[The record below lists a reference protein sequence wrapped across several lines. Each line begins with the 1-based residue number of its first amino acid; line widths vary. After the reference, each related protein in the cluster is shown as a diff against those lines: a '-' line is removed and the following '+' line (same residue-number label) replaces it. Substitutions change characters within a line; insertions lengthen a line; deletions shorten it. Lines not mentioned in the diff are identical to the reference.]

1 LFTVAASYFS
11 NEINSARFAGGRR
24 STQLLMA
31 NRASLIDELE
41 QALASGTSDQRIH
54 TLARITDLF
63 VIGAESYSDE
73 QIDVF
78 DDVMVKIAARIEAK
92 SLARLSSRLAP
103 MANAPKRTVKELAF
117 NADIAVARPVLVGS
131 ERLEE
136 SDLVDNARTQ
146 SQEHLL
152 AISERKSLSEAITDV
167 LVERGDREVVRSVAV
182 NTGARFSNAG
192 FRRLVT
198 RSTGDDI
205 LATAVGSRGDIP
217 RAHYLKLIERAS
229 ASVREKLTALNP
241 QAALAVK
248 TAVAEVTGGIRSE
261 TREASADYAEAKA
274 QVEALYRNRQLNEEA
289 IHSFARERKFEQ
301 VVISLSLICDV
312 EIDVV
317 ERAMLDP
324 GAEVALILAKYANL
338 SWTTAKAILLLQT
351 AERGMSAQDL
361 DQAMSNFSRL
371 QPETARRVLGFYRT
385 RRKPAPPT
393 EAAE

>member
-1 LFTVAASYFS
+1 
-11 NEINSARFAGGRR
+11 
-24 STQLLMA
+24 MA

-63 VIGAESYSDE
+63 VIGAESYTDE

-78 DDVMVKIAARIEAK
+78 DDVLVKIAARIEAK

-117 NADIAVARPVLVGS
+117 HADISVARPVLVGS
-131 ERLEE
+131 ERLDE

-198 RSTGDDI
+198 RSTGDDL

-261 TREASADYAEAKA
+261 TREASADYADAKA
-274 QVEALYRNRQLNEEA
+274 QVEALFRNRQLNEEA
-289 IHSFARERKFEQ
+289 IHSFARERRFEH
-301 VVISLSLICDV
+301 VVIALSLICDV

-338 SWTTAKAILLLQT
+338 SWTSAKAILLLQT

-385 RRKPAPPT
+385 RRKPPQSPPT

>member
-1 LFTVAASYFS
+1 
-11 NEINSARFAGGRR
+11 
-24 STQLLMA
+24 MA
-31 NRASLIDELE
+31 NRTSLIDELE
-41 QALASGTSDQRIH
+41 NVLASGTSDQRIH

-63 VIGAESYSDE
+63 VLGAENYSDE
-73 QIDVF
+73 QIDIF
-78 DDVMVKIAARIEAK
+78 DDVMIKIAARIEAK
-92 SLARLSSRLAP
+92 SLARLSARLAP
-103 MANAPKRTVKELAF
+103 VPNAPKRTVKELAF
-117 NADIAVARPVLVGS
+117 HQDIAVARPVLVGS
-131 ERLEE
+131 ERLDE

-167 LVERGDREVVRSVAV
+167 LVERGDREVVRSVAS
-182 NTGARFSNAG
+182 NSGARFSNAG

-198 RSTGDDI
+198 RSTGDD
-205 LATAVGSRGDIP
+205 LLTTSVGSRRDIP

-241 QAALAVK
+241 QDAVAVK

-261 TREASADYAEAKA
+261 TRDASSNYAAA
-274 QVEALYRNRQLNEEA
+274 RVQVEALSRNKQLNEQA
-289 IHSFARERKFEQ
+289 IHQFARDRKFEQ
-301 VVISLSLICDV
+301 TVTALSMLCDV
-312 EIDVV
+312 EVDVV

-338 SWTTAKAILLLQT
+338 SWTTAKAILLLQS
-351 AERGMSAQDL
+351 AERSLSAQDL
-361 DQAMSNFSRL
+361 EQAMSNFSRL

-385 RRKPAPPT
+385 RRKPPI

>member
-1 LFTVAASYFS
+1 
-11 NEINSARFAGGRR
+11 
-24 STQLLMA
+24 MA

-41 QALASGTSDQRIH
+41 HALASGTSDQRIH

-63 VIGAESYSDE
+63 LLGAESYSEE

-78 DDVMVKIAARIEAK
+78 DDVLVKIAARIEAK
-92 SLARLSSRLAP
+92 SLVRLSNRLAP
-103 MANAPKRTVKELAF
+103 MPNAPKRTVKELAF
-117 NADIAVARPVLVGS
+117 NDDISVARPVLVGS
-131 ERLEE
+131 ERLDE

-167 LVERGDREVVRSVAV
+167 LVERGDREVVRSVAS

-198 RSTGDDI
+198 RSTGDDL
-205 LATAVGSRGDIP
+205 LATSVGSRRDIP

-229 ASVREKLTALNP
+229 ASVRDKLTALNP
-241 QAALAVK
+241 QSALAVK
-248 TAVAEVTGGIRSE
+248 NAVAEVTGGIRSE
-261 TREASADYAEAKA
+261 SRDASTDYAAAKV
-274 QVEALYRNRQLNEEA
+274 QIEALYRNKKLNEQA
-289 IHSFARERKFEQ
+289 IYQFARERKFEQ
-301 VVISLSLICDV
+301 IVIALSLLCDV

-351 AERGMSAQDL
+351 SERGLSAQDL

-371 QPETARRVLGFYRT
+371 QPETARRVLGFYRA
-385 RRKPAPPT
+385 RRKPAPD
-393 EAAE
+393 AAE

>member
-1 LFTVAASYFS
+1 
-11 NEINSARFAGGRR
+11 
-24 STQLLMA
+24 MA
-31 NRASLIDELE
+31 NKASLIDELE

-78 DDVMVKIAARIEAK
+78 DDVLLKIAARIEAK
-92 SLARLSSRLAP
+92 ALARLSQRIAP
-103 MANAPKRTVKELAF
+103 IANAPKRTVKELAF
-117 NADIAVARPVLVGS
+117 HPDIEVARPVLIGS
-131 ERLEE
+131 ERLDE
-136 SDLVDNARTQ
+136 SDLLDNARTQ

-182 NTGARFSNAG
+182 NTGARFSNHG

-198 RSTGDDI
+198 RSTGDDV
-205 LATAVGSRGDIP
+205 LATSVGSRRDIP

-229 ASVREKLTALNP
+229 ASVRDKLTALNP

-248 TAVAEVTGGIRSE
+248 SAVAEVTGGIRSE
-261 TREASADYAEAKA
+261 SRDASADYAEAKS
-274 QVEALYRNRQLNEEA
+274 QVEALYRARQLNEQT
-289 IHSFARERKFEQ
+289 IYQFARERKFEQ
-301 VVISLSLICDV
+301 IVVALSLLCDV
-312 EIDVV
+312 EVDVV

-324 GAEVALILAKYANL
+324 GAEVALILAKFANL
-338 SWTTAKAILLLQT
+338 SWTTAKTILLLQSS
-351 AERGMSAQDL
+351 ERSMSAQDL

-385 RRKPAPPT
+385 RRKSSP

>member
-1 LFTVAASYFS
+1 
-11 NEINSARFAGGRR
+11 
-24 STQLLMA
+24 MA
-31 NRASLIDELE
+31 NKASLIDELE

-63 VIGAESYSDE
+63 LIGAESYTNE

-78 DDVMVKIAARIEAK
+78 DDVLLKIAARIESK
-92 SLARLSSRLAP
+92 SLARLSNRLAP
-103 MANAPKRTVKELAF
+103 LANAPKRTVKELAF
-117 NADIAVARPVLVGS
+117 NTDIEVARPVLAGS
-131 ERLEE
+131 ERLDE

-167 LVERGDREVVRSVAV
+167 LVERGDREVVRSVAG

-198 RSTGDDI
+198 RSTGDDV
-205 LATAVGSRGDIP
+205 LATTVGSRRDIP

-261 TREASADYAEAKA
+261 TREASVNYADAKA
-274 QVEALYRNRQLNEEA
+274 QIDALMRNKQLNEQA
-289 IHSFARERKFEQ
+289 IYQFARERRFEQ
-301 VVISLSLICDV
+301 VVISLSVLCDV
-312 EIDVV
+312 EVDVV

-351 AERGMSAQDL
+351 AERGLSAQDL

-385 RRKPAPPT
+385 RRKPPPPT

>member
-1 LFTVAASYFS
+1 
-11 NEINSARFAGGRR
+11 
-24 STQLLMA
+24 MA
-31 NRASLIDELE
+31 NRSSLIDELE
-41 QALASGTSDQRIH
+41 NALSSGTSDQRIH

-63 VIGAESYSDE
+63 LIGAESYSDE

-78 DDVMVKIAARIEAK
+78 DDVLLKIAARIEAK
-92 SLARLSSRLAP
+92 SLARLSARLAP
-103 MANAPKRTVKELAF
+103 LPNAPKRTVKQLAF
-117 NADIAVARPVLVGS
+117 HSDIAVARPVLVGS

-167 LVERGDREVVRSVAV
+167 LVERGDREVVRSVAG

-198 RSTGDDI
+198 RSTGDDL
-205 LATAVGSRGDIP
+205 LATTVGSRRDIP

-241 QAALAVK
+241 QAAQAVK
-248 TAVAEVTGGIRSE
+248 TAVAEATGGIRSE
-261 TREASADYAEAKA
+261 TREASADYAEAKT
-274 QVEALYRNRQLNEEA
+274 QIEALFRGKQLNEQQ
-289 IHSFARERKFEQ
+289 IYQFARERKFEHI
-301 VVISLSLICDV
+301 VVALSMLCDV
-312 EIDVV
+312 EVDVV

-324 GAEVALILAKYANL
+324 GAEVALILAKFANL
-338 SWTTAKAILLLQT
+338 SWTTAKAILLLQS
-351 AERGMSAQDL
+351 AERGISAHDL

-385 RRKPAPPT
+385 RRKQPT

>member
-1 LFTVAASYFS
+1 MRISKLRAAGAPDDAA
-11 NEINSARFAGGRR
+11 I
-24 STQLLMA
+24 MA
-31 NRASLIDELE
+31 NRHSLIDELE
-41 QALASGTSDQRIH
+41 NALASGTSDQRIH

-63 VIGAESYSDE
+63 VIGAESYSVD
-73 QIDVF
+73 QIDIF
-78 DDVMVKIAARIEAK
+78 DDVLVKIAARIEAK
-92 SLARLSSRLAP
+92 SLARLSNRLAP
-103 MANAPKRTVKELAF
+103 VPNAPKRIVKELAF
-117 NADIAVARPVLVGS
+117 HEDIEVARPILVGS
-131 ERLEE
+131 ERLDE
-136 SDLVDNARTQ
+136 SDLVENARSQ

-167 LVERGDREVVRSVAV
+167 LVERGDREVVRSVAS

-198 RSTGDDI
+198 RSTGDDW
-205 LATAVGSRGDIP
+205 LAASVGSRRDIP

-241 QAALAVK
+241 NDADAVK
-248 TAVAEVTGGIRSE
+248 SAVAEVAGGIRSE
-261 TREASADYAEAKA
+261 TRDASTNYAAAKSH
-274 QVEALYRNRQLNEEA
+274 VDTLFRNKQLNEQA
-289 IHSFARERKFEQ
+289 IYQFARERKFEQ
-301 VVISLSLICDV
+301 IVVALSLLCDV
-312 EIDVV
+312 EVDVV

-338 SWTTAKAILLLQT
+338 SWTTAKAILLLQS
-351 AERGMSAQDL
+351 AERGLSAQDL

-385 RRKPAPPT
+385 RRKTPI

>member
-1 LFTVAASYFS
+1 
-11 NEINSARFAGGRR
+11 
-24 STQLLMA
+24 MA
-31 NRASLIDELE
+31 NRTSLIDELE
-41 QALASGTSDQRIH
+41 NALASGTSDQRIH

-73 QIDVF
+73 QIDIF
-78 DDVMVKIAARIEAK
+78 DDVLLKIAARIEAK
-92 SLARLSSRLAP
+92 SLVRLSNRLAP
-103 MANAPKRTVKELAF
+103 VANAPKRIVKELAF
-117 NADIAVARPVLVGS
+117 HEDIMVARPVLVGS
-131 ERLEE
+131 ERLDE

-146 SQEHLL
+146 SQGHLL

-167 LVERGDREVVRSVAV
+167 LVERGDREVVRSVAS
-182 NTGARFSNAG
+182 NSGARFSNAG

-198 RSTGDDI
+198 RSTGDD
-205 LATAVGSRGDIP
+205 LLTTSVGSRRDIP

-241 QAALAVK
+241 QCALAVK
-248 TAVAEVTGGIRSE
+248 NAVAEVTGGIRSE
-261 TREASADYAEAKA
+261 TRDASTNYAEAKTL
-274 QVEALYRNRQLNEEA
+274 VEALVRKKQLNEQA
-289 IHSFARERKFEQ
+289 IHQFARERKFEPT
-301 VVISLSLICDV
+301 VIALSLLCDV
-312 EIDVV
+312 EVDVV

-338 SWTTAKAILLLQT
+338 SWTTAKAILLLQSS
-351 AERGMSAQDL
+351 ERGLTAQDL

-385 RRKPAPPT
+385 RRKPPT

>member
-1 LFTVAASYFS
+1 
-11 NEINSARFAGGRR
+11 
-24 STQLLMA
+24 MA
-31 NRASLIDELE
+31 NKASLIDELE

-63 VIGAESYSDE
+63 LIGAESYSDD
-73 QIDVF
+73 QIDLF
-78 DDVMVKIAARIEAK
+78 DDVLLKIAARIEAK
-92 SLARLSSRLAP
+92 ALARLSNRLAP
-103 MANAPKRTVKELAF
+103 MPNAPKRTVKELAF
-117 NADIAVARPVLVGS
+117 HPDIEVARPVLIGS
-131 ERLEE
+131 ERLDE
-136 SDLVDNARTQ
+136 SDLLDNARTQ

-167 LVERGDREVVRSVAV
+167 LVERGDREVVRAVAG

-198 RSTGDDI
+198 RSTGDDV
-205 LATAVGSRGDIP
+205 LATTVGSRRDIP

-261 TREASADYAEAKA
+261 TREASVNYADAKA
-274 QVEALYRNRQLNEEA
+274 QIDALVRNKQLNEQA
-289 IHSFARERKFEQ
+289 IYQFARERKFEE
-301 VVISLSLICDV
+301 VVISLAVLCDV
-312 EIDVV
+312 EVDVV

-351 AERGMSAQDL
+351 AERGLSAQDL

-385 RRKPAPPT
+385 RRKPPPT

>member
-1 LFTVAASYFS
+1 
-11 NEINSARFAGGRR
+11 
-24 STQLLMA
+24 MA

-41 QALASGTSDQRIH
+41 HALASGTSDQRIH

-63 VIGAESYSDE
+63 VIGADSYSNE

-78 DDVMVKIAARIEAK
+78 DDVLIKIAARIEAK
-92 SLARLSSRLAP
+92 SLARLSNRLAP
-103 MANAPKRTVKELAF
+103 MPNAPKRTVKELAF
-117 NADIAVARPVLVGS
+117 HSDISVARPILVGS

-152 AISERKSLSEAITDV
+152 AISERQSLSEAITDV
-167 LVERGDREVVRSVAV
+167 LVERGDREVVRSVAN

-205 LATAVGSRGDIP
+205 LATSVGQRPDIP

-241 QAALAVK
+241 QAAQAVK
-248 TAVAEVTGGIRSE
+248 TAVAEATGGIRTE
-261 TREASADYAEAKA
+261 TREASANFAEAKT
-274 QVEALYRNRQLNEEA
+274 QIETLYRNKQLTEQA
-289 IHSFARERKFEQ
+289 IYQYARERKFEQ
-301 VVISLSLICDV
+301 VVVALSLLCGV

-324 GAEVALILAKYANL
+324 GAEVALILAKFANL
-338 SWTTAKAILLLQT
+338 SWTTAKAILLQSS
-351 AERGMSAQDL
+351 ERGLSAQDL

-385 RRKPAPPT
+385 RRKPP
-393 EAAE
+393 EASEHARSA

>member
-1 LFTVAASYFS
+1 LFTVAAPYFF
-11 NEINSARFAGGRR
+11 NDFKRAAVVRR
-24 STQLLMA
+24 AIQQPMA
-31 NRASLIDELE
+31 NRTSLIDELE
-41 QALASGTSDQRIH
+41 NALASGTSDQRIH

-63 VIGAESYSDE
+63 VLGAENYSDE
-73 QIDVF
+73 QIDIF
-78 DDVMVKIAARIEAK
+78 DDVMIKIAARIEAK

-103 MANAPKRTVKELAF
+103 VPNAPKRTVKELAF
-117 NADIAVARPVLVGS
+117 HQDIAVARPVLVGS
-131 ERLEE
+131 ERLDE

-167 LVERGDREVVRSVAV
+167 LVERGDREVVRSVAS

-198 RSTGDDI
+198 RSTGDD
-205 LATAVGSRGDIP
+205 LLTTSVGSRRDIP

-241 QAALAVK
+241 QDAVAVK

-261 TREASADYAEAKA
+261 TRDASSNYAEAKT
-274 QVEALYRNRQLNEEA
+274 QVEALARNKQLNEQA
-289 IHSFARERKFEQ
+289 IHQFARERKFEQ
-301 VVISLSLICDV
+301 TVTALSLLCDV

-338 SWTTAKAILLLQT
+338 SWTTAKAILLLQS
-351 AERGMSAQDL
+351 AERGLTAQDL

-385 RRKPAPPT
+385 RRKPPI

>member
-1 LFTVAASYFS
+1 
-11 NEINSARFAGGRR
+11 
-24 STQLLMA
+24 
-31 NRASLIDELE
+31 LIDELE

-63 VIGAESYSDE
+63 LIGAESYSDE

-78 DDVMVKIAARIEAK
+78 DDVLMKIAARIESK
-92 SLARLSSRLAP
+92 SLARLSNRLAP
-103 MANAPKRTVKELAF
+103 LANAPKRTVKELAF
-117 NADIAVARPVLVGS
+117 NTDIAVARPVLAGS
-131 ERLEE
+131 ERLDE

-167 LVERGDREVVRSVAV
+167 LVERGDREVVRAVAG

-198 RSTGDDI
+198 RSTGDDV
-205 LATAVGSRGDIP
+205 LATTVGSRRDIP

-261 TREASADYAEAKA
+261 TREASVNYADAKA
-274 QVEALYRNRQLNEEA
+274 QIDALVRNKQLNEQA
-289 IHSFARERKFEQ
+289 IYQFARERKFEQ
-301 VVISLSLICDV
+301 VVISLAVLCDV
-312 EIDVV
+312 EVDVV

-351 AERGMSAQDL
+351 AERGLSAQDL

-385 RRKPAPPT
+385 RRKPPPT

>member
-1 LFTVAASYFS
+1 LV
-11 NEINSARFAGGRR
+11 NEPKYARSGGVRR
-24 STQLLMA
+24 TTRLLMA

-63 VIGAESYSDE
+63 VIGAETYSDE

-78 DDVMVKIAARIEAK
+78 DDVLVKIAARIEAK
-92 SLARLSSRLAP
+92 SLARLSNRLAP
-103 MANAPKRTVKELAF
+103 MPNAPKRTVKELAF
-117 NADIAVARPVLVGS
+117 NADISVARPVLIGS

-152 AISERKSLSEAITDV
+152 AISERQSLSEAITDV
-167 LVERGDREVVRSVAV
+167 LVERGDREVVRSVAG

-198 RSTGDDI
+198 RSTGDDM
-205 LATAVGSRGDIP
+205 LATTVGSRRDIP

-248 TAVAEVTGGIRSE
+248 TAVAEATGGIRSE
-261 TREASADYAEAKA
+261 TREASVNYAEAKA
-274 QVEALYRNRQLNEEA
+274 QIEGLYRNRQLNEQA
-289 IHSFARERKFEQ
+289 IHQFARERKFEQ
-301 VVISLSLICDV
+301 VVIALSHLCDV
-312 EIDVV
+312 EVDVV

-324 GAEVALILAKYANL
+324 GAEVALILAKFANL

-351 AERGMSAQDL
+351 SERGLSAQDL

>member
-1 LFTVAASYFS
+1 
-11 NEINSARFAGGRR
+11 
-24 STQLLMA
+24 M
-31 NRASLIDELE
+31 IDELE
-41 QALASGTSDQRIH
+41 TALASGTSDQRIH

-63 VIGAESYSDE
+63 VIGAESYSDD

-78 DDVMVKIAARIEAK
+78 DDVLVKIAARIEAK
-92 SLARLSSRLAP
+92 SLTRLSSRLALLP
-103 MANAPKRTVKELAF
+103 NAPKRTVKELAF
-117 NADIAVARPVLVGS
+117 NADISVARPVLLGS
-131 ERLEE
+131 ERLDEA
-136 SDLVDNARTQ
+136 DLVDNARTQ
-146 SQEHLL
+146 SQDHLL
-152 AISERKSLSEAITDV
+152 AIAERKSLSEAITDV
-167 LVERGDREVVRSVAV
+167 LVERGDRDVVRSVAG

-205 LATAVGSRGDIP
+205 LATTVGSRRDIP

-229 ASVREKLTALNP
+229 TSVREKLTALNP

-261 TREASADYAEAKA
+261 TREASVNYAEAKV
-274 QVEALYRNRQLNEEA
+274 QIEGLFRNKQLNEQA
-289 IHSFARERKFEQ
+289 IYQSARERNFEQ
-301 VVISLSLICDV
+301 VVIALSLLCDV

-351 AERGMSAQDL
+351 SERGLSAQDL

>member
-1 LFTVAASYFS
+1 LFTVAAPYFF
-11 NEINSARFAGGRR
+11 NDFKRAPVVRR
-24 STQLLMA
+24 TIQQPMA
-31 NRASLIDELE
+31 NRTSLIDELE
-41 QALASGTSDQRIH
+41 NVLASGTSDQRIH

-63 VIGAESYSDE
+63 VLGAENYSDE
-73 QIDVF
+73 QIDIF
-78 DDVMVKIAARIEAK
+78 DDVMIKIAARIEAK

-103 MANAPKRTVKELAF
+103 VPNAPKRTVKELAF
-117 NADIAVARPVLVGS
+117 HQDIAVARPVLVGS
-131 ERLEE
+131 ERLDE

-167 LVERGDREVVRSVAV
+167 LVERGDREVVRSVAS

-198 RSTGDDI
+198 RSTGDD
-205 LATAVGSRGDIP
+205 LLTTSVGSRRDIP

-241 QAALAVK
+241 QDAVAVK

-261 TREASADYAEAKA
+261 TRDASSNYAEAKT
-274 QVEALYRNRQLNEEA
+274 QVEALARSKQLNEQA
-289 IHSFARERKFEQ
+289 IHQFARERKFEQ
-301 VVISLSLICDV
+301 TVTALSLLCDV

-338 SWTTAKAILLLQT
+338 SWTTAKAILLLQS
-351 AERGMSAQDL
+351 AERGLTAQDL

-385 RRKPAPPT
+385 RRKPPI

>member
-1 LFTVAASYFS
+1 
-11 NEINSARFAGGRR
+11 
-24 STQLLMA
+24 MA
-31 NRASLIDELE
+31 NRHSLIDELE
-41 QALASGTSDQRIH
+41 NALASGTSDQRIH

-63 VIGAESYSDE
+63 VIGAESYSDD
-73 QIDVF
+73 QIDIF
-78 DDVMVKIAARIEAK
+78 DDVLLKIAARIEAK
-92 SLARLSSRLAP
+92 SLARLSNRLAP
-103 MANAPKRTVKELAF
+103 VPNAPKRIVKELAF
-117 NADIAVARPVLVGS
+117 HEDIEVARPILVGS
-131 ERLEE
+131 ERLDE
-136 SDLVDNARTQ
+136 SDLVENARSQ

-167 LVERGDREVVRSVAV
+167 LVERGDREVVRSVAS

-198 RSTGDDI
+198 RSTGDDW
-205 LATAVGSRGDIP
+205 LATSVGSRRDIP

-241 QAALAVK
+241 NDADAVK
-248 TAVAEVTGGIRSE
+248 SAVAEVAGGIRSE
-261 TREASADYAEAKA
+261 TRDASTNYAAAKNH
-274 QVEALYRNRQLNEEA
+274 VDTLFRSKQLNEQA
-289 IHSFARERKFEQ
+289 IYQFARERKFEQ
-301 VVISLSLICDV
+301 TVIALSLLCDV

-338 SWTTAKAILLLQT
+338 SWTTAKAILLLQS
-351 AERGMSAQDL
+351 AERGLSAQDL

-385 RRKPAPPT
+385 RRKTPI

>member
-1 LFTVAASYFS
+1 
-11 NEINSARFAGGRR
+11 
-24 STQLLMA
+24 MA

-41 QALASGTSDQRIH
+41 TALSSGTSDQRIH

-63 VIGAESYSDE
+63 VIGAESYSAE

-131 ERLEE
+131 ERLDE
-136 SDLVDNARTQ
+136 SDLVDSARTQ

-198 RSTGDDI
+198 RSTGDDV
-205 LATAVGSRGDIP
+205 LATAVGSRRDIP

-261 TREASADYAEAKA
+261 TREASVNYAEAKVL
-274 QVEALYRNRQLNEEA
+274 VEGLFRNRQLNEEA

-301 VVISLSLICDV
+301 VVIALSLICDV

-385 RRKPAPPT
+385 RRKPPPPT

>member
-1 LFTVAASYFS
+1 LFTVAAPYFF
-11 NEINSARFAGGRR
+11 NDFKRAPVVRR
-24 STQLLMA
+24 TIQQPMA
-31 NRASLIDELE
+31 NRTSLIDELE
-41 QALASGTSDQRIH
+41 NVLASGTSDQRIH

-63 VIGAESYSDE
+63 VLGAENYSD
-73 QIDVF
+73 
-78 DDVMVKIAARIEAK
+78 AK

-103 MANAPKRTVKELAF
+103 VPNAPKRTVKELAF
-117 NADIAVARPVLVGS
+117 HQDIAVARPVLVGS
-131 ERLEE
+131 ERLDE

-167 LVERGDREVVRSVAV
+167 LVERGDREVVRSVAS

-198 RSTGDDI
+198 RSTGDD
-205 LATAVGSRGDIP
+205 LLTTSVGSRRDIP

-241 QAALAVK
+241 QDAVAVK

-261 TREASADYAEAKA
+261 TRDASSNYAEAKT
-274 QVEALYRNRQLNEEA
+274 QVEALARSKQLNEQA
-289 IHSFARERKFEQ
+289 IHQFARERKFEQ
-301 VVISLSLICDV
+301 TVTALSLLCDV

-338 SWTTAKAILLLQT
+338 SWTTAKAILLLQS
-351 AERGMSAQDL
+351 AERGLTAQDL

-385 RRKPAPPT
+385 RRKPPI

>member
-1 LFTVAASYFS
+1 
-11 NEINSARFAGGRR
+11 
-24 STQLLMA
+24 MA
-31 NRASLIDELE
+31 NRTSLIDELE
-41 QALASGTSDQRIH
+41 NALASGTSDQRIH

-63 VIGAESYSDE
+63 VLGAESYSDE
-73 QIDVF
+73 QIDIF
-78 DDVMVKIAARIEAK
+78 DDVMIKIAARIEAK

-103 MANAPKRTVKELAF
+103 VPNAPKRTVKELAF
-117 NADIAVARPVLVGS
+117 HQDIAVARPVLVGS
-131 ERLEE
+131 ERLDE

-167 LVERGDREVVRSVAV
+167 LVERGDREVVRSVAS

-198 RSTGDDI
+198 RSTGDDV
-205 LATAVGSRGDIP
+205 LTTSVGSRRDIP

-241 QAALAVK
+241 QDAVAVK

-261 TREASADYAEAKA
+261 TRDASSNYAEAKT
-274 QVEALYRNRQLNEEA
+274 QVEALARNKQLNEQA
-289 IHSFARERKFEQ
+289 IHQFARERKFEQ
-301 VVISLSLICDV
+301 TVTALSLLCDV

-338 SWTTAKAILLLQT
+338 SWTTAKAILLLQS
-351 AERGMSAQDL
+351 AERGLTAQDL

-385 RRKPAPPT
+385 RRKPPT